1 MRVNGIIAEYNPFHN
16 GHKFHIE
23 TAKAQTGADFTV
35 VVMSGNF
42 VQRGEPA
49 LMDKYTRAKMALLSG
64 ADLVLELPALFAT
77 ASAEYFALGGVGL
90 LDKLGVVDYLSFG
103 SERGDIADLRSIATL
118 LHENKAVI
126 DEQIKDFLKQ
136 GHTYPQARA
145 MAIKNVISTEFSS
158 DMLDT
163 FEDVLHSPNNILGIE
178 YCKALLSLG
187 SDIIPTTIK
196 RVGGG
201 YHDTKPGE
209 PFGSALSI
217 RNALACG
224 KSMAD
229 LKPQI
234 PEEAFALFEQAVTE
248 KRFVDANDF
257 SQALYYKLISECE
270 SGFEQYLD
278 VTKEISDRIK
288 NELCHY
294 TNFTDF
300 CQLLKTKD
308 ITYTR
313 ISRCLVHILLNITK
327 AQMEQ
332 ALKQGMIPYARI
344 LGFRKEAAPLL
355 TAIKQKGQV
364 PLISKLADTNDT
376 LGESALNFLEHDLF
390 CGKIY
395 RGAAHWYS
403 NEYSTPLIIL

>member
-1 MRVNGIIAEYNPFHN
+1 MKVNGIIAEYNPFHK

-77 ASAEYFALGGVGL
+77 ASAEYFALGGVSL

-103 SERGDIADLRSIATL
+103 SECGDIAGLRSIATL
-118 LHENKAVI
+118 LHKNKEVI
-126 DEQIKDFLKQ
+126 DEQIKEFLKQ
-136 GHTYPQARA
+136 GHTYPKARA
-145 MAIKNVISTEFSS
+145 LAIKNVISTGISS

-163 FEDVLHSPNNILGIE
+163 FENVLHSPNNILGIE
-178 YCKALLSLG
+178 YCKALLSLN
-187 SDIIPTTIK
+187 SNITPTTIK
-196 RVGGG
+196 REGAG
-201 YHDTKPGE
+201 YHDTKLDE
-209 PFGSALSI
+209 TFGSALSI
-217 RNALACG
+217 RNALANG
-224 KSMAD
+224 DELSILKS
-229 LKPQI
+229 QI
-234 PEEAFALFEQAVTE
+234 PEEFYALFEQMVLDNCT
-248 KRFVDANDF
+248 VDANDF
-257 SQALYYKLISECE
+257 SQALYYKLINECE

-327 AQMEQ
+327 MQMEQ
-332 ALKQGMIPYARI
+332 AIEQGIVSYARI

-355 TAIKQKGQV
+355 TAIKQNGVV
-364 PLISKLADTNDT
+364 PLLSKLADAKEFLDEAT
-376 LGESALNFLEHDLF
+376 LQALEHDIF

-395 RGAAHWYS
+395 RGAAHWYP
-403 NEYSTPLIIL
+403 NEYSTPMIIL